1 MHWILYFS
9 NLLNLYPLAK
19 HIASHVIQV
28 SVVGWSMGSQYQ
40 GWITRERFKKF
51 FHFIEERRVWISR
64 PQINEFTG
72 NVGWFSNRFL
82 LLIPNYIKSWIKLKI
97 VQNHINVLLTMSPIH
112 IMRGMSIMYHVKYH
126 TNINKNN
133 ISWFIA
139 WLINCISQHDDVI
152 KWKHFP
158 RYWPFVQGIH
168 LTPGNSLHRGQWR
181 GSLMFSLTCAWT
193 NGWVNNQYAG
203 DLIRHRAHYDVT
215 VMNATCPIVPT
226 DNYSGLSINDLALY
240 F

>member
-19 HIASHVIQV
+19 HIASHVMQV

-40 GWITRERFKKF
+40 GWSTRERFKKF

-97 VQNHINVLLTMSPIH
+97 VQNHINVLLTMSAIH
-112 IMRGMSIMYHVKYH
+112 ITRGMSIMYHLGVSEL
-126 TNINKNN
+126 NIIP
-133 ISWFIA
+133 ISIRITFHDSLPD
-139 WLINCISQHDDVI
+139 WLIVFHNRMTS
-152 KWKHFP
+152 
-158 RYWPFVQGIH
+158 
-168 LTPGNSLHRGQWR
+168 LNGNIFLVTGLLCREFTWHRGI
-181 GSLMFSLTCAWT
+181 LFTEA
-193 NGWVNNQYAG
+193 NDA
-203 DLIRHRAHYDVT
+203 DLW
-215 VMNATCPIVPT
+215 CF
-226 DNYSGLSINDLALY
+226 L
-240 F
+240 